1 MARDPVTINPQRAMV
16 NGFRSLN
23 PLLLKAAEIGTFD
36 GPYSEER
43 CRSSL

>member
-1 MARDPVTINPQRAMV
+1 MARDPATINPQSAMV